1 MITMEIAQFSESEL
15 KLIQQLLSHP
25 IKGDDDKFAM
35 ALKLL
40 QEEGK
45 TIKLIAE

>member
-1 MITMEIAQFSESEL
+1 MEITILTEKDLLLIKKFLADPHKKEDDRFAFAL
-15 KLIQQLLSHP
+15 KLI
-25 IKGDDDKFAM
+25 
-35 ALKLL
+35 